1 MAHVR
6 WGEHCPPR
14 GGARYR
20 RRKQRLATRLLLALF
35 AGGFVLGSAAGADT
49 PPAPEAGE
57 IAEPEER
64 KARRGA
70 DRLQPDETQAPLNRK
85 PILVKSVPP
94 EYPKEFTGSG
104 VNAEVVVSML
114 VDRMGRASHIRVE
127 GSPDKAFTD
136 AALAAL
142 AGFEFLPAIKNGK
155 VSNASVQMTV
165 QVREDLGDKS
175 LVDYEGGKI
184 ELLATNTDFTADTPI
199 RRLFGPRPA
208 YPLEMLAAGKSGEV
222 LVEFSVGADGIPR
235 QPKIV
240 EATFVEFA
248 HAVEGAIALW
258 KYSPALN
265 GARPVTTALRYRVSF
280 QADEVPQAMRDIAKR
295 LLSGDT
301 RDVVSA
307 KQLDAQ
313 PRARARIEP
322 AAPAGDEKRVRR
334 ADVVFMV
341 DAKGVVRF
349 PRVIQASDAVSGYIA
364 LAAVN
369 YWTFDPAMR
378 KKEPVPVLVTLPFR
392 F

>member
-1 MAHVR
+1 MA
-6 WGEHCPPR
+6 G
-14 GGARYR
+14 
-20 RRKQRLATRLLLALF
+20 
-35 AGGFVLGSAAGADT
+35 
-49 PPAPEAGE
+49 PAQAKNEDD
-57 IAEPEER
+57 AEPEGQPADDRED
-64 KARRGA
+64 RRSRRDDA
-70 DRLQPDETQAPLNRK
+70 PPPDETQAPLNRK

-114 VDRMGRASHIRVE
+114 VDRMGRASHVRVE

-136 AALAAL
+136 AALDAL
-142 AGFEFLPAIKNGK
+142 AQFEFLPAIKNGR
-155 VSNASVQMTV
+155 VTNASVQMTV
-165 QVREDLGDKS
+165 QVREELGDKS
-175 LVDYEGGKI
+175 LVDYEGGMI
-184 ELLATNTDFTADTPI
+184 ELLATNTDFKADTPI

-222 LVEFSVGADGIPR
+222 LIEFSVGADGVPR
-235 QPKIV
+235 APKIV
-240 EATFVEFA
+240 ESTFVEFA

-258 KYSPALN
+258 KFSPALN

-280 QADEVPQAMRDIAKR
+280 QADEVPEPMREIAKR
-295 LLSGDT
+295 LLAGDNS
-301 RDVVSA
+301 DVVSA
-307 KQLDAQ
+307 KLLDGQ

-322 AAPAGDEKRVRR
+322 VAPADDDKRVRR

-341 DAKGVVRF
+341 DTKGVVRF
-349 PRVIQASDAVSGYIA
+349 PRVLRASDPVSGYIA

-369 YWTFDPAMR
+369 YWTFDPATR